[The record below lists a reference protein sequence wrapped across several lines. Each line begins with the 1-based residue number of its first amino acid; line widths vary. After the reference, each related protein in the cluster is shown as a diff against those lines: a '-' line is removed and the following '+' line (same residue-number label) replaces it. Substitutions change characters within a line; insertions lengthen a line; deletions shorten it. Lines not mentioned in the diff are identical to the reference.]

1 MVPYQEQQ
9 AQPGTSA
16 SLELER
22 QKLELEKER
31 LKLQQM
37 QQQSET
43 DKVRLEL
50 ERVRLGH
57 ATTPAGGAGHALG
70 AAVPGGIGG
79 GVGTVAAGNA
89 TALLQQVQLAS
100 VGIETKL
107 TEINAKVEQ
116 LLEHAS
122 KKQGRRMSGAGMGMG
137 MQRMFGGDDPFGGDV
152 LVQTVQRLVE
162 EHSEMSGAVVDKSTE
177 VEEMQQKVTDLLEK
191 NQDFVRT
198 NNQLLEKRNDAMVEV
213 GEQRDQLKSAILEK
227 DKIDSAVAR
236 MTAELQES
244 QRLYNEA
251 QLALR
256 ASGTELEA
264 LRARGE
270 AKQAEL
276 EQALREQEVEL
287 ARAREQ
293 LAQSATSAA
302 DELAEQ
308 RAQRAAAEEQVASLR
323 AKQQESAFEAM
334 GAEVRVFY
342 VSCCALSVNLLF
354 FVPPCIVINVTWAG
368 SHPISVARLRVF
380 LCAGRAPRSRAC
392 HSPAGNQGR
401 GGEGSCRR
409 SGGGGGSQGRS

>member
-1 MVPYQEQQ
+1 MEPN
-9 AQPGTSA
+9 
-16 SLELER
+16 
-22 QKLELEKER
+22 
-31 LKLQQM
+31 
-37 QQQSET
+37 
-43 DKVRLEL
+43 D
-50 ERVRLGH
+50 
-57 ATTPAGGAGHALG
+57 
-70 AAVPGGIGG
+70 
-79 GVGTVAAGNA
+79 
-89 TALLQQVQLAS
+89 AS
-100 VGIETKL
+100 V
-107 TEINAKVEQ
+107 
-116 LLEHAS
+116 
-122 KKQGRRMSGAGMGMG
+122 
-137 MQRMFGGDDPFGGDV
+137 
-152 LVQTVQRLVE
+152 
-162 EHSEMSGAVVDKSTE
+162 
-177 VEEMQQKVTDLLEK
+177 
-191 NQDFVRT
+191 VR
-198 NNQLLEKRNDAMVEV
+198 DIA
-213 GEQRDQLKSAILEK
+213 EQRDQLKSAILEK